1 MWEGKEQALFKSHKL
16 LWLPKAFLMFTETFR
31 VSLKTVGL
39 ARQLCL
45 SRYFDRGKEKK
56 IRNRFSLG
64 KGVFSPTVERKD
76 FYKFCISR
84 AR

>member
-1 MWEGKEQALFKSHKL
+1 MWEGKEQALFISHKL
-16 LWLPKAFLMFTETFR
+16 LWLPKAFLIFTETFR
-31 VSLKTVGL
+31 VRLKTVGL
-39 ARQLCL
+39 ARHPHL
-45 SRYFDRGKEKK
+45 SRYFYKGKEKK

-64 KGVFSPTVERKD
+64 KGAFPPTVKQKN